1 MLVTARVLEVCLRA
15 GARAARAGEF
25 TERAFLN
32 GKMDLTQAEA
42 VIDMIRATTDLAL
55 RSAAEQLQGQLGT
68 QIKSIRD
75 ELISILAHI
84 DASLDFP
91 ADELGPDDPVR
102 LRARLA
108 EVRKEISRL
117 LATEQRGRI
126 MREGVRLVIYGA
138 TNAGKSSLLNRLLG
152 YERAIVSK
160 IPGTTR
166 DTLEETINIRGVPI
180 RLLDTA
186 GLREPADE
194 LERAGM
200 ERTRRSLE
208 TADLILHVVDV
219 SEPKPA
225 GFSDPPPNEI
235 LLLNKSDLPA
245 HPDWSASP
253 ALRISCL
260 ADGGLSGFDH
270 EILGR
275 IGAGHVQ
282 AESSVA
288 INLRHGD
295 CLRRALQSC
304 DLAEATFAANHSL
317 EYVALDLRLALEA
330 VTEVIAAESDDA
342 ILDSVFA
349 QFCIGK

>member
-1 MLVTARVLEVCLRA
+1 
-15 GARAARAGEF
+15 
-25 TERAFLN
+25 
-32 GKMDLTQAEA
+32 
-42 VIDMIRATTDLAL
+42 
-55 RSAAEQLQGQLGT
+55 
-68 QIKSIRD
+68 
-75 ELISILAHI
+75 
-84 DASLDFP
+84 
-91 ADELGPDDPVR
+91 
-102 LRARLA
+102 
-108 EVRKEISRL
+108 
-117 LATEQRGRI
+117 
-126 MREGVRLVIYGA
+126 MREGVRLVIYGP

-245 HPDWSASP
+245 HPDWSESP

-260 ADGGLSGFDH
+260 ADGGLSGFDD